1 MFLTS
6 FVSGIKKSQGN
17 ITAALGY
24 YIIKISE
31 YENCIVVHPLKK
43 KDYNKCILNITKILL
58 IYFPYDIGLSRNSTV
73 I

>member
-31 YENCIVVHPLKK
+31 YENCI
-43 KDYNKCILNITKILL
+43 LNITKILL
-58 IYFPYDIGLSRNSTV
+58 ILHLQEQYFIKKICFFKNILYETNVTKLLH
-73 I
+73 